1 MCYRGRV
8 AVVVFNLS
16 EVVEYYCDTNFV
28 LVGTKDPET
37 GFSVV

>member
-1 MCYRGRV
+1 M
-8 AVVVFNLS
+8 AVVFNLLES
-16 EVVEYYCDTNFV
+16 VKYYYGTNLV

>member
-1 MCYRGRV
+1 VVV
-8 AVVVFNLS
+8 AVVFNLL
-16 EVVEYYCDTNFV
+16 EVVKYYYDTNLV